1 MRDRIEKFLSEGRAS
16 GYLEIDLEL
25 VRYLRGR
32 HPDLPAVVWRTAA
45 LLSRTYREG
54 DVCLELERWA
64 GGRFLSGEEEGGEA
78 YRIPGLE
85 EWKEA
90 LRESPVVGSPG
101 EFCPLIL
108 DGGDRL
114 YLHRLHTQEES
125 LAGVILQRCGRR
137 VETVDQSLLGEGLRR
152 LFPDFTG
159 EGIDWQ
165 RVGAALGVLNYFTV
179 ISGGPGTGKT
189 ATVVRLMALLL
200 EQSAARDEE
209 LRIAL
214 AAPTGKAAARLKES
228 VREARG
234 ALNCPEEIRERLP
247 SEAVTL
253 HRLLGA
259 RRQSA
264 TFAYNRDQPLP
275 ADVVIV
281 DEASMVDQTLM
292 YRLSEA
298 LEPETRL
305 ILLGDRDQLASVE
318 AGSVLGDVCGGG
330 EKPRFSGKMRNLLRG
345 CGLELPEERKG
356 KEEVAMADQIALLR
370 HNFRFSPHSG
380 IAAFSEQV
388 NAGNAEKALEIL
400 ESPDFPDCGI
410 RDFGDADEYRRELG
424 RQASVYLD
432 RALKN
437 GEPAMVFQA
446 YRRMCLLSPHRRGPI
461 GTVQLNRTVEYQ
473 LALQG
478 RISRYET
485 FYAGKP
491 LMITRNDHL
500 LNLHNGDIGICLPDG
515 RGGLRV
521 WFQKEGAVRD
531 YSPSRL
537 PSWETAYAITV
548 HKSQG
553 SEFDEIVL
561 LLPRQKSPVLSRELV
576 YTAVTRAR
584 KNFRV
589 RGKTGILRQAIGRS
603 IRRSSGL
610 KERLWS
616 A

>member
-16 GYLEIDLEL
+16 GYREIDLEL
-25 VRYLRGR
+25 VRYLLGR

-64 GGRFLSGEEEGGEA
+64 GDRFLAEEAGGEA

-108 DGGDRL
+108 DPGDRL
-114 YLHRLHTQEES
+114 YLHRLHTQEAS

-137 VETVDQSLLGEGLRR
+137 VEEVDQSLLDEGLRR

-159 EGIDWQ
+159 KGIDWQ
-165 RVGAALGVLNYFTV
+165 RVGAALGILNYFTV

-200 EQSAARDEE
+200 EQSAARGEE
-209 LRIAL
+209 LQIAL

-228 VREARG
+228 VRGARET
-234 ALNCPEEIRERLP
+234 LNCPEEIRERLP

-259 RRQSA
+259 RRHSA
-264 TFAYNRDQPLP
+264 TFVYNRDHPLP

-292 YRLSEA
+292 YRLTEA
-298 LEPETRL
+298 LEPGTRL

-330 EKPRFSGKMRNLLRG
+330 ENPRFSGSMRSLLKE
-345 CGLELPEERKG
+345 CGLELPKEGEG
-356 KEEVAMADQIALLR
+356 GEEVSMTDQIVLLR

-400 ESPDFPDCGI
+400 ESREFPDIGI
-410 RDFGDADEYRRELG
+410 RDFGDTDEYRRGLG
-424 RQASVYLD
+424 RRASVYLD
-432 RALKN
+432 RALES
-437 GEPAMVFQA
+437 GEPATVFQA
-446 YRRMCLLSPHRRGPI
+446 YRRTRLLSPHRRGPL
-461 GTVQLNRTVEYQ
+461 GTVQLNRTIEYQ
-473 LALQG
+473 LSLQG
-478 RISRYET
+478 RISRYDT

-491 LMITRNDHL
+491 VMITRNDHL
-500 LNLHNGDIGICLPDG
+500 LNLHNGDIGICLPNE
-515 RGGLRV
+515 RGDLRV
-521 WFQKEGAVRD
+521 WFQKEGEIRD

-561 LLPRQKSPVLSRELV
+561 LLPRQASPVLSRELV

-589 RGKTGILRQAIGRS
+589 LGTPDILRQAIGRS